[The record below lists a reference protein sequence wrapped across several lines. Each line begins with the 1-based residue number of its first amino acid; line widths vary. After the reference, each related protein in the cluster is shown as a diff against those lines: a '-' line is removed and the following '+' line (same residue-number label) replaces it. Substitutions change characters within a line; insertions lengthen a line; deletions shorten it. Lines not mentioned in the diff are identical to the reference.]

1 MIPIPGPPGRFGLRN
16 LAQFIRDPLG
26 FLRRHTDEYGDVV
39 RTKVM
44 GTDFYLI
51 NHPDHI
57 EEALV
62 RKAKVMGRDQYI
74 EILTYTLGLGLLT
87 SDGAL
92 WKRQRKLMAQAF
104 TPRRIRSYADTM
116 VEVVQGDLHWRPD
129 EVINVHG
136 EMSRLTMEVV
146 ARVLFGTGL
155 DARDIER
162 VHDAMAVV
170 NRYYANSPEAILQIP
185 PRVPTPRNL
194 RLRQAVRQI
203 DEVVYRMIARKRDEG
218 LGDDL
223 LSTLIAACDDG
234 GQGMTDQQ
242 LRDEAVTL
250 FLAGH
255 ETTALA
261 LAHTLYLISKSP
273 EVERKL
279 IAELDAVLGDRS
291 ATQDDLKQLPYTE
304 RVLKEGLRLY
314 PPAWATGREAL
325 EDVELG
331 GHRIPKGAQLLMSQ
345 WIVHRDPRYFPN
357 PEAFDPDR
365 WLAPEMRTLPRYAF
379 FPFGGGPRVCI
390 GNHFATME
398 ATLLLVTILQRH
410 HLELLPGQRLEV
422 APSVTLRPKGPGLKM
437 RVRPRK
443 KATATREPE
452 RLVAKRTPVAPSRA
466 EAGPVSS

>member
-1 MIPIPGPPGRFGLRN
+1 MIPTPGPPGRFGLRN
-16 LAQFIRDPLG
+16 LVRFTSDSLG
-26 FLRRHTDEYGDVV
+26 FLRRNTNEYGDVV
-39 RTKVM
+39 RMKVL

-87 SDGAL
+87 SDGEL

-116 VEVVQGDLHWRPD
+116 VEVVQSELQWRTND
-129 EVINVHG
+129 VINIHD

-162 VHDAMAVV
+162 VHAAMVV
-170 NRYYANSPEAILQIP
+170 INAYYANSPEAVLRIP
-185 PRVPTPRNL
+185 TKVPTPRNL
-194 RLRQAVRQI
+194 RLRQAVQHI

-261 LAHTLYLISKSP
+261 LAHTIYLISKYP
-273 EVERKL
+273 DVERKL
-279 IAELDAVLGDRS
+279 TDELHTVLGDRA

-304 RVLKEGLRLY
+304 RVIKEGLRLY
-314 PPAWATGREAL
+314 PPAWTTGREAL

-345 WIVHRDPRYFPN
+345 WIVHRDPRYYPN

-365 WLAPEMRTLPRYAF
+365 WLAPEMKSLPRYAF

-398 ATLLLVTILQRH
+398 ATLLLVTILQRY
-410 HLELLPGQRLEV
+410 HLELLPEQRLEV
-422 APSVTLRPKGPGLKM
+422 APSVTLRPKGPGLEM
-437 RVRPRK
+437 RVRARPAEAARG
-443 KATATREPE
+443 TVEPAQ
-452 RLVAKRTPVAPSRA
+452 VSRA
-466 EAGPVSS
+466 S

>member
-1 MIPIPGPPGRFGLRN
+1 MIPTPGPPGRFGLRN
-16 LAQFIRDPLG
+16 LVRFSSDSLG
-26 FLRRHTDEYGDVV
+26 FLRRNTDEYGDVV
-39 RTKVM
+39 RIKVLN
-44 GTDFYLI
+44 TDFYLI

-62 RKAKVMGRDQYI
+62 RKAKVMGRDAYI
-74 EILTYTLGLGLLT
+74 EILVYTLGLGLLT
-87 SDGAL
+87 SDGDL

-116 VEVVQGDLHWRPD
+116 VDVVQSELHWRAD
-129 EVINVHG
+129 EVINIHD

-162 VHDAMAVV
+162 VHTAMETI
-170 NRYYANSPEAILQIP
+170 NEYYANSPEAVFRVPTQ
-185 PRVPTPRNL
+185 VPTPRNI
-194 RLRQAVRQI
+194 RLRRAVQQI
-203 DEVVYRMIARKRDEG
+203 DEVVYRMIARKRAEG

-255 ETTALA
+255 ETTALN
-261 LAHTLYLISKSP
+261 LAHTIYLISKYP
-273 EVERKL
+273 EVERTL
-279 IAELDAVLGDRS
+279 LAELDGVLDGRS
-291 ATQDDLKQLPYTE
+291 VTQDDLKQLPYAD

-314 PPAWATGREAL
+314 PPAWTTGRAAL

-331 GHRIPKGAQLLMSQ
+331 GHQIPKGAQLLFSQ
-345 WIVHRDPRYFPN
+345 WIVHRDPRYYPN

-365 WLAPEMRTLPRYAF
+365 WLAPEMKSLPRYAF

-398 ATLLLVTILQRH
+398 ATLLLVTIMQRY
-410 HLELLPGQRLEV
+410 HLELLPEQRLEV

-437 RVRPRK
+437 RVRPRPARASRN
-443 KATATREPE
+443 ATEPA
-452 RLVAKRTPVAPSRA
+452 RVSRA
-466 EAGPVSS
+466 S